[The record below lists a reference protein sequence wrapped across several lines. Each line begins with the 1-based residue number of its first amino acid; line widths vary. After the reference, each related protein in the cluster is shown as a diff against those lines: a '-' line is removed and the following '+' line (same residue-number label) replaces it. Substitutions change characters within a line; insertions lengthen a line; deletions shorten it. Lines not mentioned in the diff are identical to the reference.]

1 METKKTT
8 PAPLRIAIQKSGRLG
23 IESVDLL
30 KKSGFKFQKS
40 ERTLMA
46 RCEDFPLDI
55 LFLRVGDIPN
65 MVKEGVVDLGIV
77 GENTLAEKNYSEITT
92 VEKLGFG
99 KCTLCLAAPKKSDIK
114 SITDFSGK
122 MIATSYANITRKYL
136 ENLGI
141 SCEIVEMSGSH
152 EIAPQLG
159 LADAICDIVST
170 GATLEANNLVNI
182 EQIFTSQAVLI
193 GKENAKE
200 VLQTKRIDD
209 FLMRLH
215 SVLRAK
221 KLKSVIMNVPNDSIQ
236 KISNVL
242 GSLKSPTI
250 MPLAKEGWS
259 ALHSVIEED
268 SNFWNTITELK
279 KNDAC
284 GILISPIE
292 RVLD

>member
-1 METKKTT
+1 MENKTKR
-8 PAPLRIAIQKSGRLG
+8 LRIAIQKSGRLG

-30 KKSGFKFQKS
+30 KKSGFTFQKS

-46 RCEDFPLDI
+46 KCQNFPLDI

-65 MVKEGVVDLGIV
+65 MIKEGVVDLGII
-77 GENTLAEKNYSEITT
+77 GENTLTEKNYSEVTT

-99 KCTLCLAAPKKSDIK
+99 KCTLCLAAPKKSNIK
-114 SITDFSGK
+114 SVADFSGK

-136 ENLGI
+136 QNLGI

-159 LADAICDIVST
+159 LADAICDIVSS
-170 GATLEANNLVNI
+170 GATLEANNLLNI
-182 EQIFTSQAVLI
+182 EKIFTSQAVLV
-193 GKENAKE
+193 GKSNAKE
-200 VLQTKRIDD
+200 ILQEKNIND

-221 KLKSVIMNVPNDSIQ
+221 KLKSVIMNVPNRSIE
-236 KISNVL
+236 KVSNVL
-242 GSLKSPTI
+242 SSMESPTI

-268 SNFWNTITELK
+268 NNFWKTITELK
-279 KNDAC
+279 NNGAC

>member
-1 METKKTT
+1 MENNKKR
-8 PAPLRIAIQKSGRLG
+8 LRIAIQKSGRLG
-23 IESVDLL
+23 TESVDLL

-46 RCEDFPLDI
+46 KCQNFPLDI

-65 MVKEGVVDLGIV
+65 MVKEGVVDLGII
-77 GENTLAEKNYSEITT
+77 GENTLAEKEYSEVTT

-99 KCTLCLAAPKKSDIK
+99 KCTLCLAAPKKSNIK
-114 SITDFSGK
+114 SVEDFSGK

-136 ENLGI
+136 QNLGI

-159 LADAICDIVST
+159 LADAICDIVSS

-182 EQIFTSQAVLI
+182 EKIFTSQAVLV
-193 GKENAKE
+193 GKKNAIQT
-200 VLQTKRIDD
+200 LQTKNIND

-221 KLKSVIMNVPNDSIQ
+221 KLKSVIMNVPNNAIEN
-236 KISNVL
+236 ISHIL
-242 GSLKSPTI
+242 GSLESPTI

-259 ALHSVIEED
+259 ALHSVIEEN
-268 SNFWNTITELK
+268 SEFWQTITKLK
-279 KNDAC
+279 DNGAS

>member
-1 METKKTT
+1 MTNNIE
-8 PAPLRIAIQKSGRLG
+8 PARLRIAIQKSGRLG
-23 IESVDLL
+23 TESVDLL
-30 KKSGFKFQKS
+30 KKSGFKFRKT

-46 RCEDFPLDI
+46 KCKDFPLDI

-77 GENTLAEKNYSEITT
+77 GENTLAEKEYSEVKT

-99 KCTLCLAAPKKSDIK
+99 KCTLCLAAPKKSEIK
-114 SITDFSGK
+114 TIQDFEGK

-136 ENLGI
+136 KNLGV

-170 GATLEANNLVNI
+170 GATLEANNLINI
-182 EQIFTSQAVLI
+182 EKIYTSQAVLI
-193 GKENAKE
+193 GKENAIKNLE
-200 VLQTKRIDD
+200 EKNISD

-221 KLKSVIMNVPNDSIQ
+221 KLKSVIMNVPNSAIE
-236 KISNVL
+236 KISNIL
-242 GSLKSPTI
+242 GSLESPTV
-250 MPLAKEGWS
+250 MPLAKEAWS

-268 SNFWNTITELK
+268 KNFWDTIKKLK
-279 KNDAC
+279 TNGAC

>member
-1 METKKTT
+1 
-8 PAPLRIAIQKSGRLG
+8 
-23 IESVDLL
+23 
-30 KKSGFKFQKS
+30 
-40 ERTLMA
+40 MA

-77 GENTLAEKNYSEITT
+77 GENTLAEKDYTEVKT

-114 SITDFSGK
+114 SIADFSGK

-136 ENLGI
+136 KNLGI
-141 SCEIVEMSGSH
+141 SCEIVEMSGSN

-170 GATLEANNLVNI
+170 GATLEANNLVNL
-182 EQIFTSQAVLI
+182 EKIFTSQAVLI

-200 VLQTKRIDD
+200 TLKEKNIDD

-221 KLKSVIMNVPNDSIQ
+221 KLKSVIMNVPNSAIEQ
-236 KISNVL
+236 ISNVL
-242 GSLKSPTI
+242 GSLKSPTV
-250 MPLAKEGWS
+250 MPLAKDGWS
-259 ALHSVIEED
+259 ALHSVIEDDE
-268 SNFWNTITELK
+268 NFWNTITTLK
-279 KNDAC
+279 ANGAC

>member
-1 METKKTT
+1 MIKKIER
-8 PAPLRIAIQKSGRLG
+8 LRIAIQKSGRLG
-23 IESVDLL
+23 IESMDLL
-30 KKSGFKFQKS
+30 KKSGFQFRKS

-46 RCEDFPLDI
+46 KCEDFPLDI

-77 GENTLAEKNYSEITT
+77 GENTLAEKNYKEVQI

-99 KCTLCLAAPKKSDIK
+99 KCTLCLAAPKKSKIK
-114 SITDFSGK
+114 SISDFSGK
-122 MIATSYANITRKYL
+122 MIATSYANITRTYL
-136 ENLGI
+136 SKLNI

-152 EIAPQLG
+152 EIAPQLE

-182 EQIFTSQAVLI
+182 SQIFTSEAVLI
-193 GKENAKE
+193 AKENTKE
-200 VLQTKRIDD
+200 ILEEKHIED

-221 KLKSVIMNVPNDSIQ
+221 KLKSVIMNVPNSSIQ
-236 KISNVL
+236 HISNIL

-259 ALHSVIEED
+259 ALHSVIEE
-268 SNFWNTITELK
+268 NQEFWSTIKTLK
-279 KNDAC
+279 KNGAS

-292 RVLD
+292 RVVG

>member
-1 METKKTT
+1 MKNTT
-8 PAPLRIAIQKSGRLG
+8 QRLRIAIQKSGRLG

-30 KKSGFKFQKS
+30 KKSGFSFQKS

-46 RCEDFPLDI
+46 RCKNFPLDI

-77 GENTLAEKNYSEITT
+77 GENTLSEKKYTEVTI

-99 KCTLCLAAPKKSDIK
+99 KCTLCLAAPKKST
-114 SITDFSGK
+114 ITSLADFSGK
-122 MIATSYANITRKYL
+122 IIATSYANITRTYL
-136 ENLGI
+136 QNKGI
-141 SCEIVEMSGSH
+141 HCEIVEMSGSH

-182 EQIFTSQAVLI
+182 ETIFNSQAVLI
-193 GKENAKE
+193 GKENAKKL
-200 VLQTKRIDD
+200 LQPKHIDD

-221 KLKSVIMNVPNDSIQ
+221 QLKSVIMNVANKNISA
-236 KISNVL
+236 ISNVL
-242 GSLKSPTI
+242 GSLQSPTI
-250 MPLAKEGWS
+250 MPLAQEGWS
-259 ALHSVIEED
+259 ALHSVIEEND
-268 SNFWNTITELK
+268 AFWNTITELK
-279 KNDAC
+279 KNGAS

>member
-1 METKKTT
+1 MKQR
-8 PAPLRIAIQKSGRLG
+8 LRIAIQKSGRLG
-23 IESVDLL
+23 IESTDLL
-30 KKSGFKFQKS
+30 KKSGFKFKKS

-46 RCEDFPLDI
+46 KCKDFPLDI

-77 GENTLAEKNYSEITT
+77 GENTLAEKEYSEVKI

-136 ENLGI
+136 NNLGV

-159 LADAICDIVST
+159 LSDGICDIVST
-170 GATLEANNLVNI
+170 GATLQANNLINI
-182 EQIFTSQAVLI
+182 ETIFTSQAVLV
-193 GKENAKE
+193 GKENAKKILKE
-200 VLQTKRIDD
+200 KFIDD
-209 FLMRLH
+209 FLMRLQ
-215 SVLRAK
+215 SVLRAQ
-221 KLKSVIMNVPNDSIQ
+221 KLKSVIMNAPNSSIQ
-236 KISNVL
+236 NLSKVL

-268 SNFWNTITELK
+268 KNFWKTITQLK
-279 KNDAC
+279 ENGAC